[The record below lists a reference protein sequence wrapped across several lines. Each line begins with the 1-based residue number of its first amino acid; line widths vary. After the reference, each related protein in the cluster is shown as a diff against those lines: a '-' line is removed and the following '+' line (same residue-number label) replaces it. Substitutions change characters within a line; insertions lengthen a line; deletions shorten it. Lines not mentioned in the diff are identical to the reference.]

1 VSSSQT
7 GDPEK
12 PPTIGWSP
20 GLACSWNQPVACLPR
35 IRPVVHTP
43 SQLPS
48 GKPNTRNR
56 WSHRPSTRRTGGITT
71 PRAGR
76 PRPTAG
82 ARRRRCRPRR
92 SAPSGA
98 PAPIGAPAHRTAS
111 GSRPRVSPGATAAY
125 GSAPVAVATTWAH
138 VATRSGP
145 TAKADPTTSPA
156 RLWTRAQAVAA
167 SPATPRIDDDGV
179 NGFHAVSPQHL
190 GPRRSLVTLMIVEVL
205 HLSGPRGVVAAERA
219 DRGAGG

>member
-1 VSSSQT
+1 
-7 GDPEK
+7 
-12 PPTIGWSP
+12 
-20 GLACSWNQPVACLPR
+20 
-35 IRPVVHTP
+35 
-43 SQLPS
+43 
-48 GKPNTRNR
+48 NTRNR

-71 PRAGR
+71 SG
-76 PRPTAG
+76 G
-82 ARRRRCRPRR
+82 AASSNRR
-92 SAPSGA
+92 SATSPVPSSA
-98 PAPIGAPAHRTAS
+98 IGTQRCTRADRRAGSPDSIGKSTAS
-111 GSRPRVSPGATAAY
+111 VPPGATAAY

-190 GPRRSLVTLMIVEVL
+190 GRRRSLVTLVIVEVL
-205 HLSGPRGVVAAERA
+205 HRSGPRGAVAAGRA
-219 DRGAGG
+219 DRGAGGRVAQGGHERGRRVEGGAGEHHVVLLADQGH